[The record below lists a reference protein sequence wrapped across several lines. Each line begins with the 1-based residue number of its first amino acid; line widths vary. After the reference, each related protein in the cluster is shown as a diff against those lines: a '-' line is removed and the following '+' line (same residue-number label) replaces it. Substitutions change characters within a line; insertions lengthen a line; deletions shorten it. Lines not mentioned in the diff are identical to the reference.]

1 MNNSA
6 IGKSWDEVRAELF
19 TPQELK
25 EMESRVKFMHDLAVA
40 RKKKGLSQRDLE
52 KLSGV
57 SQPVIA
63 RMEKGDV
70 NTKIDTI
77 MKILI
82 ALGGE
87 LTISF

>member
-40 RKKKGLSQRDLE
+40 RKKKDYHKE
-52 KLSGV
+52 
-57 SQPVIA
+57 I
-63 RMEKGDV
+63 
-70 NTKIDTI
+70 
-77 MKILI
+77 
-82 ALGGE
+82 
-87 LTISF
+87 

>member
-57 SQPVIA
+57 SQPVT

-70 NTKIDTI
+70 NAKIDTI

>member
-40 RKKKGLSQRDLE
+40 RKKKGLSQRKLE
-52 KLSGV
+52 
-57 SQPVIA
+57 
-63 RMEKGDV
+63 EK
-70 NTKIDTI
+70 
-77 MKILI
+77 
-82 ALGGE
+82 
-87 LTISF
+87 SS

>member
-52 KLSGV
+52 KL
-57 SQPVIA
+57 
-63 RMEKGDV
+63 RNCHK
-70 NTKIDTI
+70 NKLN
-77 MKILI
+77 IL
-82 ALGGE
+82 
-87 LTISF
+87 

>member
-25 EMESRVKFMHDLAVA
+25 EMESRVKFMHDLAAA

-52 KLSGV
+52 KLCGV

-70 NTKIDTI
+70 NAKIDTI

>member
-63 RMEKGDV
+63 RMEKA
-70 NTKIDTI
+70 TLMPK
-77 MKILI
+77 LI
-82 ALGGE
+82 QLWKFWSLLVAN
-87 LTISF
+87 

>member
-19 TPQELK
+19 TPP
-25 EMESRVKFMHDLAVA
+25 VA

-52 KLSGV
+52 KLCGV

-70 NTKIDTI
+70 NGKIDTI

>member
-1 MNNSA
+1 M
-6 IGKSWDEVRAELF
+6 
-19 TPQELK
+19 
-25 EMESRVKFMHDLAVA
+25 LA
-40 RKKKGLSQRDLE
+40 RKKGLSQRELE
-52 KLSGV
+52 KISGV

-70 NTKIDTI
+70 NAKIDTI